1 MTGPLGDPCFSL
13 SSLGGGSQSPRK
25 VPHLPQPAL
34 PLGVGNRRRVGPPM
48 GATHKSLVGGLGG
61 AGLRS
66 EAEETECRRKRLPW
80 VGVAGVGVLPRACL
94 ALRECFRGE
103 VRAGEL

>member
-25 VPHLPQPAL
+25 VPHLPQPSL

-66 EAEETECRRKRLPW
+66 EAEEEEAPLDGCGWGGCTSEGMP
-80 VGVAGVGVLPRACL
+80 GPAGVLQG
-94 ALRECFRGE
+94 
-103 VRAGEL
+103 